1 MRFLARRRARA
12 SPGEELRL
20 GFVIIRMGV
29 DEYGEPLSNT
39 HSHTDEMISDDT
51 CLRVLCPRPRVESD
65 ATTAR
70 VPERAEE
77 RSIQHEHSIYFHLL
91 TGQLMHPSL

>member
-1 MRFLARRRARA
+1 MTSVCDEIPRAPPRRARA
-12 SPGEELRL
+12 PSPSEEHRL

-51 CLRVLCPRPRVESD
+51 FLRVLCPRPCGE
-65 ATTAR
+65 
-70 VPERAEE
+70 
-77 RSIQHEHSIYFHLL
+77 
-91 TGQLMHPSL
+91 

>member
-1 MRFLARRRARA
+1 MRFLARRPARRARA
-12 SPGEELRL
+12 PSPGEEHRL

-51 CLRVLCPRPRVESD
+51 FLRVLCPRRPCGE
-65 ATTAR
+65 
-70 VPERAEE
+70 
-77 RSIQHEHSIYFHLL
+77 
-91 TGQLMHPSL
+91 

>member
-1 MRFLARRRARA
+1 MTCVMRFPRATPRRARA
-12 SPGEELRL
+12 PSHGEEHRL

-51 CLRVLCPRPRVESD
+51 FLRVLCPRPCGE
-65 ATTAR
+65 
-70 VPERAEE
+70 
-77 RSIQHEHSIYFHLL
+77 
-91 TGQLMHPSL
+91 